1 MSIADISPQ
10 AMSAL
15 KEQREQLWG
24 SIDAILEEN
33 ERLRSELAESS
44 VAVEVP
50 ELDPGANPNQRNI
63 DNPGSF
69 GWVVHHEY
77 RKGYECARKI
87 ANDAISSRLL
97 KDGHVQVPEPTVQ
110 QWLHEV
116 LDPAEADPDPHATM
130 RHAIRWFRENAHAI
144 DPSRIL
150 KDGHVQVPETDVA
163 MIRRCL
169 DECAWDDILQPIV
182 DWTDR
187 MSDALR
193 STANEGR
200 EG

>member
-24 SIDAILEEN
+24 SIDAILAEN

-87 ANDAISSRLL
+87 ANDAISSR
-97 KDGHVQVPEPTVQ
+97 
-110 QWLHEV
+110 
-116 LDPAEADPDPHATM
+116 
-130 RHAIRWFRENAHAI
+130 
-144 DPSRIL
+144 IL
-150 KDGHVQVPETDVA
+150 KDGKVAVPEKQWTVA
-163 MIRRCL
+163 QMLANAWSRNPLKC
-169 DECAWDDILQPIV
+169 DERDALVAEWN
-182 DWTDR
+182 
-187 MSDALR
+187 ALR
-193 STANEGR
+193 SGEVEGR
-200 EG
+200 KEL

>member
-87 ANDAISSRLL
+87 ANDAISSR
-97 KDGHVQVPEPTVQ
+97 
-110 QWLHEV
+110 
-116 LDPAEADPDPHATM
+116 
-130 RHAIRWFRENAHAI
+130 
-144 DPSRIL
+144 IL